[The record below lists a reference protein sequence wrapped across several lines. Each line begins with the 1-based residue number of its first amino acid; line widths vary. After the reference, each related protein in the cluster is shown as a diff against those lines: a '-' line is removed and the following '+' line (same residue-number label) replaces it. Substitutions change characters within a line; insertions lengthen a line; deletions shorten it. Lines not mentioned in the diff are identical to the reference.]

1 MEDDDDEDFRALFFT
16 ECEELLSD
24 LQEHLD
30 LLHNGEGDKETL
42 NAAFRAVHSVKGGA
56 AAFGFDSLISF
67 AHAFETVMDLA
78 RSDQLELTADVCQ
91 ILLRS
96 GDVMEVL
103 IERAR
108 DDDDSPSENMAKVLA
123 ELKELSDPGGST
135 EEAAAAPAPAP
146 EPTAAIEDDEDLEE
160 DLSRDVVVKFI
171 PDPSFF
177 RAGHDMLKVLKAAKT
192 LGNVSVE
199 AVGDIL
205 PVPEFS
211 FDECTLSWILTIDT
225 EADDQKIHDFF
236 MVYEA
241 AAQFEIVPDAVDEP
255 EPAAIE
261 TVIEQPTKAPDV
273 EATTPADK
281 PAIEE
286 VAPSPTEVPPQPVK
300 GVSEPKPASETKP
313 AAKPSKPAVSKSLRV
328 ELARV
333 DRLVNLVGEIV
344 ITQASLAQKLTEVEA
359 AVELEVGHS
368 VEALSRQTRELQES
382 VMAIRAQ
389 PVKSVFSR
397 MPRVVRDLAD
407 KLNKDVRLE
416 LSGEQTEVDTT
427 VIEELAEPLT
437 HMLRNSMDH
446 GLESPDKREAVGK
459 DRTGTIRL
467 SAEHQGERV
476 IITLADDGAG
486 INREIVLS
494 KAIEKGLV
502 SKDDNLT
509 PEEIDHLIFHPGF
522 STAEAVSS
530 VSGRGV
536 GMDVVKRKIQEL
548 GGRCALKSEPGKGC
562 IFTIA
567 LPLTLAIL
575 DGMTVCVGDERY
587 ILPLSNVIEALRLDG
602 IETHELPDK
611 SRVMSRRGEYLPI
624 LSIRKALQVPNVD
637 DHEEDMAIIVDTET
651 GGHVALLVDDLIGQR
666 QVVLK
671 SLEANYKRVEGV
683 SGATIL
689 GDGRVALILDVPNLV
704 TLNGNK
710 PNYTQEFV
718 H

>member
-91 ILLRS
+91 LLLRS

-103 IERAR
+103 IENARA
-108 DDDDSPSENMAKVLA
+108 DDNSPSENMAKVLA
-123 ELKELSDPGGST
+123 ELKEISDPGGAD
-135 EEAAAAPAPAP
+135 EAATVAKDEQAQP
-146 EPTAAIEDDEDLEE
+146 EAEGEVEAEE
-160 DLSRDVVVKFI
+160 EMPDTRDVTVHFI
-171 PDPSFF
+171 PDPTFF
-177 RAGHDMLKVLKAAKT
+177 RAGHDMLKVIKAAGS
-192 LGNVSVE
+192 LGCYSVDI
-199 AVGDIL
+199 VGDV
-205 PVPEFS
+205 PPGPEFS
-211 FDECTLSWILTIDT
+211 FDHCPVSWKMKFDT
-225 EADDQKIHDFF
+225 EASDQQLSDFF

-241 AAQFEIVPDAVDEP
+241 AARFEIEAEEGGNESVLEATRPEPTPKAEP
-255 EPAAIE
+255 ELPKRAEPSKEEKEAATE
-261 TVIEQPTKAPDV
+261 GSGSTVQA
-273 EATTPADK
+273 K
-281 PAIEE
+281 PAK
-286 VAPSPTEVPPQPVK
+286 A
-300 GVSEPKPASETKP
+300 
-313 AAKPSKPAVSKSLRV
+313 SKPVVSKSLRV

-344 ITQASLAQKLTEVEA
+344 ITQAALAQKLSEVDA

-446 GLESPDKREAVGK
+446 GLESPEKREEVGK

-486 INREIVLS
+486 INREVVLK

-502 SKDDNLT
+502 SKDDNLS

-562 IFTIA
+562 VFTIA

-575 DGMTVCVGDERY
+575 DGMTICVGEERY
-587 ILPLSNVIEALRLDG
+587 ILPLSNVVEAMRLDG
-602 IETHELPDK
+602 IEVHELPDASK
-611 SRVMSRRGEYLPI
+611 VMSRRGEYLPI
-624 LSIRKALQVPNVD
+624 LSIRKVLQVPKSS
-637 DHEEDMAIIVDTET
+637 ESQEDMAIIVDTET

-671 SLEANYKRVEGV
+671 SLEANYKRVEGI

-704 TLNGNK
+704 ALNKNGS
-710 PNYTQEFV
+710 NYSQEMV